1 MTRRALAVLA
11 LIAAIGTAPATLAFV
26 RVWQQSRPVVCDVYA
41 MPATVVGECL
51 TWVSLMRW
59 GAE

>member
-1 MTRRALAVLA
+1 MTRRALALLS
-11 LIAAIGTAPATLAFV
+11 LIAALGTLPAAWGFV
-26 RVWQQSRPVVCDVYA
+26 RMWQEARPVVCDVYA
-41 MPATVVGECL
+41 MPATVAGECL